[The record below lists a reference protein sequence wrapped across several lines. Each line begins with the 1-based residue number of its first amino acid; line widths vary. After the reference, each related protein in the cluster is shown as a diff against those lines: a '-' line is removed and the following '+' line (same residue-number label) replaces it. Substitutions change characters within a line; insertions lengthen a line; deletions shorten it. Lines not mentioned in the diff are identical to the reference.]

1 MSEEDAETSG
11 ESGVFLAAALSLILL
26 PLSLNWCVKVR
37 AKVSGRQ
44 PGEPH
49 YRSGTWIILYTLVIG
64 VGWALL
70 MHLGSQAAAT
80 AAPFNPFEIIG
91 VGEDASEREIK
102 KAYRKLSMIHHPDK
116 GGDEA
121 TFQQLSAAYRALTD
135 PVSRE
140 NYERYGHPDGRQ
152 AFTAG
157 VALPEF
163 MMDESN
169 QGVMLLV
176 YMTLLLGAPA
186 CCLFGGGLRRT
197 PGGDPL
203 KEAQKSVLQYFSS
216 QLRDAGRE
224 ITHIQLLSILASAP
238 PLLPEQLPA
247 EEDLQDATGAGSSS
261 SSDPTPEDDALVQA
275 VLATIKSA
283 SRKVL
288 AAKLLAQASGTAHRV
303 NLALLLAHFDRSTSK
318 DGSRSSGAALS
329 GLSAAHVAQL
339 ELLLS
344 CMPQLIQALV
354 RVAALVVKKASVV
367 DLVVHLSAGMQLG
380 IWPDDNA
387 VAEQKKLLKPMSL
400 SVPSAVIDGDVSV
413 EDEDTIAENDVVTC
427 AAKFARQNASTLATT
442 TVLLCGKQLGDDHS
456 AAARLPQAKA
466 LASES
471 AARQLKVQ
479 ESWVVCVTTPSDV
492 CLSLW
497 PLHGPPPAPKSTAAG
512 MKWQQRGHGRC
523 RYTLSAAS
531 LDCFSDCSK
540 QLVFNVLSESQLTE
554 LTGTEVA

>member
-1 MSEEDAETSG
+1 MSEEDPETGG
-11 ESGVFLAAALSLILL
+11 ESGVFIAAALSLILL

-49 YRSGTWIILYTLVIG
+49 YRSGTWIILYTLIIG

-91 VGEDASEREIK
+91 VSEDASEREIK

-135 PVSRE
+135 PVSRD

-169 QGVMLLV
+169 QGIMLLV
-176 YMTLLLGAPA
+176 YMTLLLGAPT

-203 KEAQKSVLQYFSS
+203 KQAQKSLLQYFSS
-216 QLRDAGRE
+216 QLRDVGRE
-224 ITHIQLLSILASAP
+224 ITHVELLSILASAP

-247 EEDLQDATGAGSSS
+247 EEGPQDATGAGIG
-261 SSDPTPEDDALVQA
+261 SSDPAPEVDALVQN
-275 VLATIKSA
+275 VVATIKSP
-283 SRKVL
+283 SRKAL
-288 AAKLLAQASGTAHRV
+288 AAKLLAEASGTAHRV
-303 NLALLLAHFDRSTSK
+303 NLALLLAHFDRSTAK

-339 ELLLS
+339 ELLLC

-354 RVAALVVKKASVV
+354 RVAALVVKKRSVV

-387 VAEQKKLLKPMSL
+387 VDEQKKLLKPMSL
-400 SVPSAVIDGDVSV
+400 SVPSAIVDGDVSV

-427 AAKFARQNASTLATT
+427 AATFTRQNASTLATT
-442 TVLLCGKQLGDDHS
+442 TVLLCGKQLGDDHL

-471 AARQLKVQ
+471 AARQLQVQ
-479 ESWVVCVTTPSDV
+479 ESWVVCVTTPTGE
-492 CLSLW
+492 CLSMW
-497 PLHGPPPAPKSTAAG
+497 PLHGPPPAPKSIAAG

-540 QLVFNVLSESQLTE
+540 QLVFTVLSQ
-554 LTGTEVA
+554 V